1 MDAAL
6 SCKAGARQTFVMR
19 EGASRKERGM
29 KASLKKTEGTKEKR
43 QERISTDL
51 SSLWSVR
58 DSQEGRT
65 DFSF

>member
-1 MDAAL
+1 
-6 SCKAGARQTFVMR
+6 MR